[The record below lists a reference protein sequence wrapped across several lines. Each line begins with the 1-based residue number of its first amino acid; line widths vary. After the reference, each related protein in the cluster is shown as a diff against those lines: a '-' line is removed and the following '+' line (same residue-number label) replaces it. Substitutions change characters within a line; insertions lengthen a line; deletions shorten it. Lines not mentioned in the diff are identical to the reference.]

1 MTFKKS
7 KSVGLALKDKIF
19 LNLQAF
25 QIEIIDKKHQ
35 GLVSYVLVNILWIC
49 RGSQVDVSGG
59 RVVLL

>member
-25 QIEIIDKKHQ
+25 MITENVQIEITDK
-35 GLVSYVLVNILWIC
+35 NIKAL
-49 RGSQVDVSGG
+49 SA
-59 RVVLL
+59 LFK

>member
-25 QIEIIDKKHQ
+25 QIKIIDK
-35 GLVSYVLVNILWIC
+35 NIKAL
-49 RGSQVDVSGG
+49 SAMF
-59 RVVLL
+59 

>member
-25 QIEIIDKKHQ
+25 QIEIIDK
-35 GLVSYVLVNILWIC
+35 NIKAL
-49 RGSQVDVSGG
+49 SAMF
-59 RVVLL
+59 